1 MLERLKSIFG
11 SKSEA
16 PQEETVASLA
26 AEYYA
31 AAQVAAADD
40 AAEAIRQLAFA
51 AELDDSYR
59 VRATGDPAFDGLRH
73 DSRYLLVVTRPPQ
86 TP

>member
-1 MLERLKSIFG
+1 MLDRLKDIFG
-11 SKSEA
+11 GKAEK
-16 PQEETVASLA
+16 PKEETTTELA

-31 AAQVAAADD
+31 AAQAAVADNAT
-40 AAEAIRQLAFA
+40 EAIRQLAFA

-59 VRATGDPAFDGLRH
+59 VRATSDPAFDQLRQ
-73 DSRYLLVVTRPPQ
+73 DSRYLLVITRPLP

>member
-1 MLERLKSIFG
+1 MLDWLKSIFG
-11 SKSEA
+11 GKSAA
-16 PQEETVASLA
+16 PQEETVASQA

-31 AAQVAAADD
+31 AAQAAADSD
-40 AAEAIRQLAFA
+40 ATDAIRQLAFA

-86 TP
+86 QP

>member
-1 MLERLKSIFG
+1 MLDWLKDILG
-11 SKSEA
+11 GKTEK
-16 PQEETVASLA
+16 PKEETVSEQA

-31 AAQVAAADD
+31 AAQAAADTN
-40 AAEAIRQLAFA
+40 ATEAIRQLAFA

-59 VRATGDPAFDGLRH
+59 VRATSDPAFDGLRH

-86 TP
+86 HP